1 MLATV
6 CAKEKIRL
14 DQAEKTCKSIYSQ
27 LSQHFHGNDKRM
39 TIDKEVFCPLEIG
52 ATLRFFEVQKNW
64 PDPMSFGV
72 PPKKSGKLGERITG
86 RDEDE

>member
-1 MLATV
+1 
-6 CAKEKIRL
+6 
-14 DQAEKTCKSIYSQ
+14 
-27 LSQHFHGNDKRM
+27 M

-72 PPKKSGKLGERITG
+72 TPKKSGKLGERITG